1 MTNILTLIITGLFA
15 LMGLAFTIYLLKAI
29 GGNIAKGRAYR
40 RSLEE
45 QAQAEPL
52 GDMIKAM
59 GLPTSQYLHGESI
72 LNIRHQLHQCRH
84 CPATSECLDWLDSGY
99 KDAPP
104 DFCPN
109 GDRLRRTRETL
120 KETS

>member
-1 MTNILTLIITGLFA
+1 MTNVLTLTIAGLFA
-15 LMGLAFTIYLLKAI
+15 LLGLAFTVFLLKGI
-29 GGNIAKGRAYR
+29 GHNLAKGRDYR

-84 CPATSECLDWLDSGY
+84 CPATSECLDWLDGDH

-104 DFCPN
+104 GFCPN
-109 GDRLRRTRETL
+109 GDRLRSTRKTL
-120 KETS
+120 KATS

>member
-1 MTNILTLIITGLFA
+1 MTNIFTLTIASLFA
-15 LMGLAFTIYLLKAI
+15 LLGLALCLLLIKAI
-29 GGNIAKGRAYR
+29 GRNVAGGHIYR
-40 RSLEE
+40 QSLEQ

-59 GLPTSQYLHGESI
+59 GLPTSEYLHGESI
-72 LNIRHQLHQCRH
+72 LNIHHQLHQCRQ
-84 CPATSECLDWLDSGY
+84 CPATSECQEWLSSNR

-109 GDRLRRTRETL
+109 ADRLRRTREML
-120 KETS
+120 KET